1 LENLLKRINETQNF
15 FRKFEVTKKN
25 IMKTAI
31 EIDLSFDQI
40 LSVVKQLPRQQKI
53 KLTKEL
59 EKEAIDSRLSRL
71 LKTFKTQEL
80 DLKVINEEAEIVRQ
94 QIYEKQKR

>member
-1 LENLLKRINETQNF
+1 
-15 FRKFEVTKKN
+15 
-25 IMKTAI
+25 MKAAL

-59 EKEAIDSRLSRL
+59 EKDAIDSHLSKL
-71 LKTFKTQEL
+71 LKSFKTKDL
-80 DLKVINEEAEIVRQ
+80 ALKVINEEVEIVRQ
-94 QIYEKQKR
+94 QIYDKQKR